1 MSFSFSILLHAMGE
15 TLGISVPAVVRAQL
29 GSLTKEQCDRK
40 LERWS
45 ARLLKR
51 ADVQLHVMRQQR
63 IAHLRPPFIVIS
75 NHQSLYDIPVWFQVL
90 PFSVRMAAKKELF
103 SVPIWGRA
111 MQVAGF
117 VQIDR
122 KDSQRAHQALAAAGE
137 QMRADQVSL
146 VIAPEGTRTTT
157 GQLLP
162 FRKGA
167 FSLSQTTGIPILP
180 LAIDGTI
187 RVHKSGELL
196 VHRGQTVTV
205 HILEPLLP
213 VDYASVEDFRDAG
226 ERVIRAALTAQ

>member
-40 LERWS
+40 LDRWS
-45 ARLLKR
+45 KRLLAR
-51 ADVQLHVMRQQR
+51 ANVQLIVSGQEH
-63 IAHLRPPFIVIS
+63 IAHLGPPFIVVS
-75 NHQSLYDIPVWFQVL
+75 NHQSLYDIPVWLQAL

-111 MQVAGF
+111 MRVAGF

-122 KDSQRAHQALAAAGE
+122 KDSQRAHQALTAAGE
-137 QMRADQVSL
+137 QMRTDKVSL
-146 VIAPEGTRTTT
+146 VIAPEGTRTKT

-167 FSLSQTTGIPILP
+167 FNLSKTTGIPILP
-180 LAIDGTI
+180 IAIDGTM
-187 RVHKSGELL
+187 RVHKSGELE

-205 HILEPLLP
+205 KILEPLWP
-213 VDYASVEDFRDAG
+213 SHYATVEDFRDAAQQL
-226 ERVIRAALTAQ
+226 IQQALRL

>member
-1 MSFSFSILLHAMGE
+1 MSFSVSILLHAMGE
-15 TLGISVPAVVRAQL
+15 TLGISVPAVARAQL
-29 GSLTKEQCDRK
+29 GLLTKEQCDRK

-45 ARLLKR
+45 KRLLKR
-51 ADVQLHVMRQQR
+51 ANVQLIVSGQEH
-63 IAHLRPPFIVIS
+63 IARLDPPFIVIS
-75 NHQSLYDIPVWFQVL
+75 NHQSLYDIPVWLQAL

-122 KDSQRAHQALAAAGE
+122 KDRQRAHEALAAAGE
-137 QMRADQVSL
+137 QMRSDQVSL

-157 GQLLP
+157 GELLP

-180 LAIDGTI
+180 VAINGTM
-187 RVHKSGELL
+187 RVHKSGDLV
-196 VHRGQTVTV
+196 VHRGQTVSV
-205 HILEPLLP
+205 KILEPLWP
-213 VDYASVEDFRDAG
+213 GNYRTVEDFRDAG
-226 ERVIRAALTAQ
+226 QTAIREALTV